1 MSRNTGP
8 KAQSTCSWC
17 VCTGRGVGGALSQK
31 HFISMVIKV
40 PVTLKNSKGQTPTLT
55 FSCLHAAMLL
65 CLSLYMVDLQSGSLW
80 WHNQF
85 PAELAFRSSPKAF
98 CPLDLTLHL
107 HALIVCI
114 YNVLR
119 PSIFSPSTFYFSYVS
134 SVVRSKIMYQSLML
148 WQQLPMQ
155 RKRVTEWCK

>member
-85 PAELAFRSSPKAF
+85 PAELAFRF
-98 CPLDLTLHL
+98 TLHL

-134 SVVRSKIMYQSLML
+134 SVVRSKIMHQSLML

-155 RKRVTEWCK
+155 RKRGTEWCK